1 MYTDFGP
8 INANAIRSGDSFVTI
23 PISNDLRYGDFWSVM
38 IDAYRFS
45 EYQTG
50 IYTFEPRFGII
61 QSGTSSIAGP
71 TSFITEIV
79 N

>member
-23 PISNDLRYGDFWSVM
+23 TISNDLRYGDFWSAM

-45 EYQTG
+45 AY
-50 IYTFEPRFGII
+50 
-61 QSGTSSIAGP
+61 
-71 TSFITEIV
+71 
-79 N
+79 